1 MIKSFGR
8 LTLGKCAV
16 ATNSRVCKP
25 KNQSFRKAKMRMKTL
40 HCGRP
45 APAPGLIRSR
55 ILGAIL
61 SLVTAGLVPSL
72 AEARFEPLAELDAVS
87 VATAPDFLVYAGR
100 SLQQTWI
107 LLNFKQEQRLDV
119 ASPEPLGAKA
129 SLAYRSR
136 MDYVQVDCKR
146 NLYTELATQMFPEA
160 EGKGSP
166 VYESTFHRS
175 GLPRFATPE
184 SHEGKVLAFLCRGVR
199 PPAN

>member
-1 MIKSFGR
+1 MSKINHINENQQSSVKGPMAFNTHPKFLAEGIRLGQCRRLKIARFG
-8 LTLGKCAV
+8 LMLSALLCL
-16 ATNSRVCKP
+16 
-25 KNQSFRKAKMRMKTL
+25 M
-40 HCGRP
+40 
-45 APAPGLIRSR
+45 PAPGM
-55 ILGAIL
+55 AKFEQ
-61 SLVTAGLVPSL
+61 L
-72 AEARFEPLAELDAVS
+72 ANLETVS
-87 VATAPDFLVYAGR
+87 VATEPDFLVLTGR

-119 ASPEPLGAKA
+119 ASPEPLGPRI

-136 MDYVQVDCKR
+136 MDYVQVDCRR

-184 SHEGKVLAFLCRGVR
+184 SHEGKVVAFLCRGVR